1 MFNKDMY
8 ELGNN
13 RSVIRELFEYGKLR
27 ARELG
32 GDKVYDF
39 SLGNPSVPAPREVND
54 TIKQLI
60 ETVDSTAL
68 HGYTSAQGD
77 LSVRKAIAQNLNNRF
92 ASSYSENDI
101 YMTCGAAAGLAIS
114 IKALCE
120 ADDRFMI
127 LAPHF
132 PEYTVFVKSAGGTPV
147 TVPFDGDFQID
158 FDALSNAITEKTK
171 AIIVNSPNNPSGVI
185 YTRETF
191 IKLSNVL
198 NEVATKFGNPDFI
211 IADEPYRE
219 LVYDGA
225 EVPFIPAIYKNTIVC
240 YSFSKSLSLP
250 GERIGYL
257 AINPVCESARELYCA
272 VMGAGRALGYV
283 CAPSMLQY
291 TVAKCLD
298 ARPNV
303 CAYDENRNL
312 LYNALSEI
320 GFKCVHP
327 SGAFYLFVKAPN
339 GNSKEFSE
347 RAKKHGLLI
356 VPADS
361 FAAEGWVRIAYCVSK
376 DMILRS
382 LPAFKQL
389 YNEYKSGVEFY

>member
-32 GDKVYDF
+32 EDKVYDF

-60 ETVDSTAL
+60 DTVDSTAL

-171 AIIVNSPNNPSGVI
+171 GIIVNSPNNPSGVI
-185 YTRETF
+185 YTRETL

-198 NEVATKFGNPDFI
+198 TEAATKFGHPIFI

-257 AINPVCESARELYCA
+257 AINPVCDNRVARIHRLGSCRRFASFQFLPCIFGGLNVGEIIGEFLSDQTEQPVIRIGNRLRLLLAA
-272 VMGAGRALGYV
+272 VGAQGHGHFLFSDTFV
-283 CAPSMLQY
+283 QVPMPLF
-291 TVAKCLD
+291 
-298 ARPNV
+298 
-303 CAYDENRNL
+303 
-312 LYNALSEI
+312 
-320 GFKCVHP
+320 GFFHK
-327 SGAFYLFVKAPN
+327 
-339 GNSKEFSE
+339 
-347 RAKKHGLLI
+347 
-356 VPADS
+356 
-361 FAAEGWVRIAYCVSK
+361 
-376 DMILRS
+376 
-382 LPAFKQL
+382 
-389 YNEYKSGVEFY
+389 